1 MPTPMERFNTKF
13 EISTKSKMVVAV
25 QLPTGV
31 EIIVNT
37 DNVDKKMEY
46 YRNAYNEYLEL
57 KTNNDI
63 RIINYM
69 FV

>member
-1 MPTPMERFNTKF
+1 MPTSMDRFVNKF
-13 EISTKSKMVVAV
+13 KISTKSKMVIAV
-25 QLPTGV
+25 QLPTGI
-31 EIIVNT
+31 ELIVNT
-37 DNVDKKMEY
+37 DNLDKKMEY